1 MLYSYAQPCDLLLD
15 AGWEVAM
22 VDKLSEEKENDE
34 DNQQTGAAEGDDGSG
49 KTMGGKRDKKNKG
62 RKTTS
67 MMADNKISN

>member
-1 MLYSYAQPCDLLLD
+1 
-15 AGWEVAM
+15 M